1 MREFAAA
8 HLGASIVLAELRV
21 IDTVEGKVDGSTGEL
36 DDAGLVECLERN
48 QGGVGDKEDL
58 DEAR

>member
-1 MREFAAA
+1 M
-8 HLGASIVLAELRV
+8 LAELRV

-48 QGGVGDKEDL
+48 QGGVGDEEDL